1 MRQLLAYTA
10 ITLLLLLIIWGI
22 PLWTSSTTPPGLEST
37 SQYTS
42 PLNAKEQHQREQA
55 SAPER
60 EPDDLSSSQAE
71 QGNPL
76 HISPAPKN
84 HADIKSTVNPLLH
97 SAPGGNSAAS
107 AGEKI
112 QQFIAVNGNF
122 KPLEI
127 GSIDFQKNAI
137 ALSAHAIEKLDKL
150 VPQLKA
156 YDPNVNFEIRGYTD
170 NKGSAEYNR
179 WLSQKRAEKVRAY
192 LIYRGFPPERLKAT
206 GFGGNKPIADNNS
219 EEGRVQNRRV
229 EIQPY

>member
-10 ITLLLLLIIWGI
+10 ITLLLLLVIWGI
-22 PLWTSSTTPPGLEST
+22 PLWTSPTIQPELEST
-37 SQYTS
+37 SQSTS
-42 PLNAKEQHQREQA
+42 LLNANDQHQKAQA
-55 SAPER
+55 SAPEP
-60 EPDDLSSSQAE
+60 EPDDSNSTQVE
-71 QGNPL
+71 QGKPL
-76 HISPAPKN
+76 NTSPGPES
-84 HADIKSTVNPLLH
+84 HADIKSTVNPLSH

-137 ALSAHAIEKLDKL
+137 ALSAHAKEKLDKY
-150 VPQLKA
+150 VPQLEA
-156 YDPNVNFEIRGYTD
+156 YDPDVNFEIRGYTD

-192 LIYRGFPPERLKAT
+192 LIYRGLPPERLKAA
-206 GFGGNKPIADNNS
+206 GFGGDKPIADNNT
-219 EEGRVQNRRV
+219 EEGRMQNRRV